1 LSSRE
6 RQRLVCWSDPLAL
19 ADAGRSMTGMQY
31 LTAIRDARLP
41 HPPLA
46 QLIGFTFD
54 EAAEGLVV
62 LSMAAAEEHYNAVG
76 SLHGGV
82 VAALLD
88 TAMGCAV
95 HSRLPVGR
103 GYTTLEIKVNYVAR
117 LTEAAGR
124 LRAEGVVIHLGSRIA
139 TAEGRLFDASG
150 RLCAH
155 GLTTCLL
162 LDASPARQ

>member
-1 LSSRE
+1 M
-6 RQRLVCWSDPLAL
+6 CWSDPLAL
-19 ADAGRSMTGMQY
+19 ADAGRNMTGIQY
-31 LTAIRDARLP
+31 LAAIRDAKLP

-54 EAAEGLVV
+54 DVAAGRVV

-76 SLHGGV
+76 SVHGGV

-117 LTEAAGR
+117 LAQAASR
-124 LRAEGVVIHLGSRIA
+124 VRAEGVVIHLGSRIA

-162 LDASPARQ
+162 LDLPQLRK

>member
-1 LSSRE
+1 VSARE

-19 ADAGRSMTGMQY
+19 ADAGRNMTGIEY
-31 LTAIRDARLP
+31 LTAIRDAKLP
-41 HPPLA
+41 HPPLG
-46 QLIGFTFD
+46 QLIGFKF
-54 EAAEGLVV
+54 EEIGEGRVV

-76 SLHGGV
+76 SVHGGV

-95 HSRLPVGR
+95 HSQLPVGR

-117 LTEAAGR
+117 LTEAASR
-124 LRAEGVVIHLGSRIA
+124 LRAEGIVIHLGSRIA

-150 RLCAH
+150 RLYAH
-155 GLTTCLL
+155 GLTTCLV
-162 LDASPARQ
+162 LDLQGSS